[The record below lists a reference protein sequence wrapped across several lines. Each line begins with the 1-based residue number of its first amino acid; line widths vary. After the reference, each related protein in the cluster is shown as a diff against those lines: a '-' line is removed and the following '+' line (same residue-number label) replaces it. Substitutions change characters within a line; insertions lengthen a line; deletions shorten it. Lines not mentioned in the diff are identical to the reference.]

1 MKRVSRRRFLTGA
14 TTALLGL
21 PLAMRLGRAPARA
34 ADPATAKRIVFFY
47 FPDGI
52 VGPSQAGQP
61 TLWHPSG
68 TEHQFA
74 LTPQLEAL
82 APYKDRCVFLNGLS
96 SGPTDSGSHPGG
108 AKKLLTA
115 ADGGQGES
123 LDQLLAR
130 TVGAASPHRLVYLG
144 AMANHNGASGDKHL
158 SYPQPGQTI
167 APEDNP
173 VLAFER
179 LFGAPAGARGGGGPD
194 GEALRRLSVLDLAL
208 GDIKSLQARLGAT
221 ESAKLALHYEAL
233 REVELRIQ
241 SQAAPPVAGTG
252 CESPSLDAQGLGAGV
267 LYEPE
272 RFPTAL
278 RLQTELMVQAMAC
291 GLTRVGVIQ
300 ASHHTSELIMSRFAG
315 TEMYDPGF
323 DMRSHQASH
332 YGSSH
337 DEQSR
342 EFVAYRAQRR
352 WFVAQ
357 FAYLLGQLAARP
369 EGEGTML
376 DHTVC
381 LLMSEVADGNTHL
394 HDNLPL
400 VVAGGAGG
408 RISGGRLLDFG
419 YRRHADLLVSLAQV
433 MGQPVTSFG
442 EGSSGPL
449 PGLVSAG

>member
-1 MKRVSRRRFLTGA
+1 
-14 TTALLGL
+14 
-21 PLAMRLGRAPARA
+21 
-34 ADPATAKRIVFFY
+34 
-47 FPDGI
+47 
-52 VGPSQAGQP
+52 
-61 TLWHPSG
+61 
-68 TEHQFA
+68 
-74 LTPQLEAL
+74 
-82 APYKDRCVFLNGLS
+82 
-96 SGPTDSGSHPGG
+96 
-108 AKKLLTA
+108 
-115 ADGGQGES
+115 
-123 LDQLLAR
+123 
-130 TVGAASPHRLVYLG
+130 
-144 AMANHNGASGDKHL
+144 
-158 SYPQPGQTI
+158 
-167 APEDNP
+167 
-173 VLAFER
+173 
-179 LFGAPAGARGGGGPD
+179 
-194 GEALRRLSVLDLAL
+194 VLDLAL

-221 ESAKLALHYEAL
+221 ESAKLTLHYEAL

-394 HDNLPL
+394 HDNLPSRQAFDPTKDDEPREPEGPRGSL
-400 VVAGGAGG
+400 VTAPDQRGD
-408 RISGGRLLDFG
+408 GRLERAAAGDALSGADRSSPRRRCISRAPARRWCPGACLRRRGHPPRCSCGRSRCSTRRRSPHEVPFG
-419 YRRHADLLVSLAQV
+419 LARVEPPRSRGCCPTRALARAGRTQGGSGRRRPR
-433 MGQPVTSFG
+433 GC
-442 EGSSGPL
+442 
-449 PGLVSAG
+449 